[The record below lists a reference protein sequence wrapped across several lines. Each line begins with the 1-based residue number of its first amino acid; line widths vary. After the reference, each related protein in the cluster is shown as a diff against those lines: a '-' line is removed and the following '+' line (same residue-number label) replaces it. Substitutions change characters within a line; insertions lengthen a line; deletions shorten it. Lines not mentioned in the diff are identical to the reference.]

1 MLHYCYSCKKN
12 DFLCKSQRRRRAATT
27 TYYFVKTLK
36 DSCQYKTNSCCCCLP
51 AAHTTQTQLI
61 ILCYYIFCKIL
72 SLSAAAAAKV
82 TRDAFWPG
90 ELMQHIVSQ
99 GLCVCVFVFN
109 IKKPTLLYWR
119 RRRRPT
125 VQQRKLNYLWA
136 LVRAL
141 LLFTLL
147 NIIKQCKTMRRHK
160 MDFILI

>member
-1 MLHYCYSCKKN
+1 MYNNKCAVTCCIIVIHAKRTISFVKVS
-12 DFLCKSQRRRRAATT
+12 DDAAT

-36 DSCQYKTNSCCCCLP
+36 DSHKTNSCCCCLP

-90 ELMQHIVSQ
+90 ELMQHSVTRVV
-99 GLCVCVFVFN
+99 CVCVFVFN

-119 RRRRPT
+119 RWRRPT
-125 VQQRKLNYLWA
+125 
-136 LVRAL
+136 
-141 LLFTLL
+141 
-147 NIIKQCKTMRRHK
+147 I
-160 MDFILI
+160 